1 MKKLLLINP
10 VGQASGYLLSK
21 FSTIPPLGLAYIA
34 AVTPPDWEIKIA
46 DENFCQLE
54 TENADLVGISA
65 FTSNINRAYEIAR
78 SYRQRGIKVIIGGI
92 HASMLPDE
100 ALQFA
105 DAVVVGEA
113 ELIWA
118 KVLKD
123 FENNRLAGKYLGPRV
138 DLTRNSIKPRRDL
151 IDPRYKFHSIQ
162 TSRGCPFDCKFCTV
176 SKYLGKEYRQR
187 SAQDVLDEMQEI
199 EGRYLFFLDDN
210 LIGHSRESINRAKE
224 IFTGMIKLGLKKK
237 WWMQTSIDST
247 KDAEVLKLAAKAG
260 CMFAFIGF
268 ETISEVTLKDM
279 KKGINLKIGVDNY
292 KKVVKAL
299 HSHGIG
305 VVGAFI
311 IGNDQESPLY
321 YKQLA
326 KFLVRSGIDVVQMAI
341 LTPLPGT
348 AFMDQVK
355 KEGGLMY
362 QNFPS
367 DWDKYRLSYVVR
379 KPQGVEPETIYI
391 GDNYVKN
398 HIYSFPWNQYRMLK
412 TFLSLRNPTNS
423 YAVYRFNKALK
434 KSWQGSHYFR
444 KYPAKFP
451 PDKSILS

>member
-78 SYRQRGIKVIIGGI
+78 SYRQRGIKVVIGGI

-162 TSRGCPFDCKFCTV
+162 TSRGCPFDCNFCTV

-210 LIGHSRESINRAKE
+210 LIGHSRESIKRAKE

-348 AFMDQVK
+348 AFMGQVK